1 MKRLMIIAIAAIS
14 AISMMAAGQGKTK
27 KQNLSPEERKAQTIN
42 ARVKTM
48 KEKLLLTSEQ
58 TEKFIPLYQEYLEEM
73 GKQFG
78 KRPRKKEEVKTIDEA
93 QAQVLEG
100 LNGKAKVIEIQ
111 KKYVPR
117 FAKVLTPQQLVKFLP
132 VEGDMQRLVYKERMK
147 RSNNTY
153 YDEDTGVHTRQPRF
167 CLTKENNTMKRRL
180 PAINFL
186 EIGRLTAGSY

>member
-1 MKRLMIIAIAAIS
+1 MKRLMIIAIATIS

-27 KQNLSPEERKAQTIN
+27 KQNLSPEERKAQMIN

-132 VEGDMQRLVYKERMK
+132 VEGDMQRMVHKERVK
-147 RSNNTY
+147 RSK
-153 YDEDTGVHTRQPRF
+153 DSKR
-167 CLTKENNTMKRRL
+167 MKNKAACGQC
-180 PAINFL
+180 PAA
-186 EIGRLTAGSY
+186 EPQK

>member
-27 KQNLSPEERKAQTIN
+27 KQNLSPEERKAQMIN

-78 KRPRKKEEVKTIDEA
+78 KRPEKKAEVKTIDEA

-132 VEGDMQRLVYKERMK
+132 VEGDMQRMVHKERVK
-147 RSNNTY
+147 RSK
-153 YDEDTGVHTRQPRF
+153 DSKH
-167 CLTKENNTMKRRL
+167 MKNKAACGQC
-180 PAINFL
+180 PAA
-186 EIGRLTAGSY
+186 EPQK

>member
-1 MKRLMIIAIAAIS
+1 MIIAIAAIS
-14 AISMMAAGQGKTK
+14 AISMMAADQGKTK
-27 KQNLSPEERKAQTIN
+27 KQNLSPEERKAQMIN

-73 GKQFG
+73 GKQFS
-78 KRPRKKEEVKTIDEA
+78 KRPEKKAEVKTIDEA

-132 VEGDMQRLVYKERMK
+132 VEGDMQRMVHKERMK
-147 RSNNTY
+147 RSK
-153 YDEDTGVHTRQPRF
+153 DSVG
-167 CLTKENNTMKRRL
+167 TKKQALNERKKKLGEGKLQSKDSLRL
-180 PAINFL
+180 KKKAARGQCPAA
-186 EIGRLTAGSY
+186 EPQK